1 MDARI
6 YVYSYLLLATVYAAA
21 CMQYISTVSR
31 TRTLAGALRFDD
43 PAGSPSYDSEESI
56 EQSRKAIQAVLGV
69 DSAAFAC
76 AALPVAYIGVTGLLA
91 NLVSRN
97 VSAAGSLNLMWLA
110 ASVALVA
117 GHMFFVVRI
126 VGFNTELKG
135 LDQAVLSPAFVSR
148 HASMLTYYRTLILLV
163 TAFNVVNTI
172 WMIANISTV
181 TQLQF
186 VV

>member
-6 YVYSYLLLATVYAAA
+6 YVYAYLLLATVYAAA

-31 TRTLAGALRFDD
+31 TRALAMALRPDD
-43 PAGSPSYDSEESI
+43 PADGPSYDSEESI
-56 EQSRKAIQAVLGV
+56 DQSRTAIRAVLGV
-69 DSAAFAC
+69 EFAC

-97 VSAAGSLNLMWLA
+97 VSAAGSLNLMWLF

-117 GHMFFVVRI
+117 GHMFFVVRM
-126 VGFNTELKG
+126 VGFNTELTN
-135 LDQAVLSPAFVSR
+135 LDAAVLSPAFVSR
-148 HASMLTYYRTLILLV
+148 HMSMLTYYRTLILLV

-172 WMIANISTV
+172 WMIANISSITK
-181 TQLQF
+181 LQF